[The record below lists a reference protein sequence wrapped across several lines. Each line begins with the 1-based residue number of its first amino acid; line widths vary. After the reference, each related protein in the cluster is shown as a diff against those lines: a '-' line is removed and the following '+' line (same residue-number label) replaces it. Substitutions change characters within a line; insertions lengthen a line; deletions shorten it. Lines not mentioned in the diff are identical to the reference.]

1 MGILMPSVRESR
13 WQFDIQS
20 LEEQAG
26 RNQVDIIVRFAG
38 NDQNQQNLQM
48 KELVNLGVDL
58 LMVTPSDVFD
68 AADGITYAKSR
79 NVPVLCYD
87 RLAENCPVDAYVAFE
102 RLQVGELM
110 GRFLAEAAPRGR
122 YIILHGPQSDSNAA
136 DYSAGAMRR
145 LKPLIDKGDITVV
158 LEAEVTGW
166 RSDVAERLTE
176 QALAETT
183 DITAVLAPNDDTAGG
198 VINVL
203 SRYNLAGKVFI
214 TGQDA
219 TEAALNRLSK
229 GTQSMTVFKDTNLLA
244 QKSMQ
249 VALRMLKKQPL
260 AADCV
265 INNGTMDVPTYSL
278 PVVFLD
284 AAGLNWFLR
293 SVEFQ

>member
-1 MGILMPSVRESR
+1 MGILMPSFRENR
-13 WQFDIQS
+13 WQYDIQS

-58 LMVTPSDVFD
+58 LLVTPSDVFD
-68 AADGITYAKSR
+68 AADGIEYAKSR
-79 NVPVLCYD
+79 NVPVICYD
-87 RLAENCPVDAYVAFE
+87 RLAENSPVDVYITFE
-102 RLQVGELM
+102 RFQVGELM
-110 GRFLAEAAPRGR
+110 GRFLAEAAPRGK
-122 YIILHGPQSDSNAA
+122 YIILHGPKSDSNAME
-136 DYSAGAMRR
+136 YSAGAMKY
-145 LKPLIDKGDITVV
+145 LKPLIDKGDITVA

-166 RSDVAERLTE
+166 RPEVAERLAE
-176 QALAETT
+176 QVLAEAT

-198 VINVL
+198 VIAAL
-203 SRYNLAGKVFI
+203 SRHNLAGKVFV

-229 GTQSMTVFKDTNLLA
+229 GAQSMTVFKDTNQLA

-249 VALRMLKKQPL
+249 VALRIVKKQPL
-260 AADCV
+260 AADHV

-284 AAGLNWFLR
+284 ASGLNWFLR